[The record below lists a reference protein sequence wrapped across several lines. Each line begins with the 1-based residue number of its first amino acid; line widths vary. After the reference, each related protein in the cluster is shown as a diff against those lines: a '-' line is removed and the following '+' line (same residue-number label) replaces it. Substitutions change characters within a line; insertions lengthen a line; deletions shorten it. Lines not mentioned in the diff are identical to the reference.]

1 VKPTLILPRPTREML
16 ATTPLHRLVQDF
28 PETLSPIRALGLEPE
43 SLADLTVESVDEDG
57 ALLYELEASTA
68 WRPLPIEA

>member
-1 VKPTLILPRPTREML
+1 MKPTLILPRPTRDML

-28 PETLSPIRALGLEPE
+28 PETLPPIRELGLEPE
-43 SLADLTVESVDEDG
+43 SLADLTAETVDDDG
-57 ALLYELEASTA
+57 SLLRALEASTA

>member
-1 VKPTLILPRPTREML
+1 MKPTLILPRPSRDIL

-28 PETLSPIRALGLEPE
+28 PETLPPIEAMGLAPE
-43 SLADLTVESVDEDG
+43 SLAELTAESVDEDG
-57 ALLYELEASTA
+57 TLLEALEASTA